1 MIKKIGFTVAL
12 AFIVLGCSREKQ
24 LLPKNVA
31 SEEIEVASEQKQPQ
45 NISVTDAFTMIQ
57 NGDVTILDVRNQY
70 ETITDGKIAN
80 SQLIPVQV
88 LDSYLDRLDN
98 SKTILVYCRTGNRS
112 AVASNI
118 LRSRG
123 FKAINVLGGINSWRA
138 KGFPVESR

>member
-12 AFIVLGCSREKQ
+12 AFMVLGCSAEKQ
-24 LLPKNVA
+24 PLPKTVA
-31 SEEIEVASEQKQPQ
+31 SQEIEVAPQQKQPQ
-45 NISVTDAFTMIQ
+45 NISVTDAFSMIQ
-57 NGDVTILDVRNQY
+57 NEDVTILDVRNQY

-118 LRSRG
+118 LRIRG
-123 FKAINVLGGINSWRA
+123 FNAVNVLGGINSWRA
-138 KGFPVESR
+138 NGLPTE

>member
-12 AFIVLGCSREKQ
+12 AFMVLGCSAEKQ
-24 LLPKNVA
+24 PLPKTVA
-31 SEEIEVASEQKQPQ
+31 SQEIIDVAPQQEQPQ
-45 NISVTDAFTMIQ
+45 NISVTDAFSMIQ

-118 LRSRG
+118 LRGRG
-123 FKAINVLGGINSWRA
+123 FNAVNVLGGINSWRA
-138 KGFPVESR
+138 NGLPTE